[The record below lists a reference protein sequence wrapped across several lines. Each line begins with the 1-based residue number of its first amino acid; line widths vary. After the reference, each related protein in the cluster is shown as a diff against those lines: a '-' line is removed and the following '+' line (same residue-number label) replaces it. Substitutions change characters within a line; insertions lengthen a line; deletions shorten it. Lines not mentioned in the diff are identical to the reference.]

1 MLAQF
6 LSCKKA
12 KIVIETTSSL
22 TLDSHLR
29 IKSQIDL
36 IFNMFFYSYR
46 LFLFYRLHPDWGDSI
61 IYRNTKFIK
70 LHLGYI

>member
-1 MLAQF
+1 MIAQL

-29 IKSQIDL
+29 IKSHLDL
-36 IFNMFFYSYR
+36 TFNMFFYSYR
-46 LFLFYRLHPDWGDSI
+46 LFLFYRLHPDWGHEI
-61 IYRNTKFIK
+61 V
-70 LHLGYI
+70 